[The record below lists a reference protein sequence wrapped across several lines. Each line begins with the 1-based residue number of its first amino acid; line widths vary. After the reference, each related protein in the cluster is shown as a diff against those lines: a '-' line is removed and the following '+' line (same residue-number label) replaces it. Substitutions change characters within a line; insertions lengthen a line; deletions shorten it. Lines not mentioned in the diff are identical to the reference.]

1 MIMPTAPL
9 ERLRAGLGR
18 RHGIVLAPT
27 RVLRL
32 PADPPGVFHASVP
45 REDGPALASAG
56 GGVGTTP
63 EQAEA
68 AAIAEALERYAANVV
83 EMPTVEWVD
92 APAEHRLGFDDFTL
106 HSSRQKRDPLLV
118 DVGYGAAPTLTP
130 AWRLA
135 DNRPTFVPSAL
146 VGLAPTYGALSTSS
160 GLAAAFSPELALLR
174 AAQELIE
181 RDAFMGTWLH
191 QLPGREVVDAP
202 LADDL
207 YQLGGWLRAFDLTP
221 AWSPHVVAAVLGVAP
236 LEGHPRFSMGLAC
249 RSTWAEA
256 VAKAGLECLQ
266 GTVFAGH
273 HLARQPELVGLVP
286 EAVTDFDRHAVF
298 YTACPDRVSALPIL
312 AATPWPKPVAVAGG
326 DAATELSDLVRNL
339 AAAGIDLYYRE
350 LTTIDLHQIGLRV
363 VRVLAPSL
371 TPIHHDHRLPF
382 LGGTTADRSWRY
394 PDLESLGPF
403 PSPHPHPLG

>member
-1 MIMPTAPL
+1 MIAATEPL
-9 ERLRAGLGR
+9 ERLRSGLGR

-27 RVLRL
+27 GVPRL

-56 GGVGTTP
+56 GGVGTTL

-83 EMPTVEWVD
+83 ELPTVAWAG
-92 APAEHRLGFDDFTL
+92 APAERRLGFDDFTL
-106 HSSRQKRDPLLV
+106 HSSRQQNDRLLA
-118 DVGYGAAPTLTP
+118 DVGYGAAPSLTP
-130 AWRLA
+130 VWRLA
-135 DNRPTFVPSAL
+135 DNRPAFVPSAL

-181 RDAFMGTWLH
+181 RDAFMSTWLH
-191 QLPGREVVDAP
+191 QLPGREVTYAP
-202 LADDL
+202 VADVRDEF
-207 YQLGGWLRAFDLTP
+207 GGWLRAFDLTP

-236 LEGHPRFSMGLAC
+236 LEGHPRFSIGLAC
-249 RSTWAEA
+249 RRTWADA
-256 VAKAGLECLQ
+256 VAKAELECLQ

-273 HLARQPELVGLVP
+273 HLARHPELVGLAP

-298 YTACPDRVSALPIL
+298 YTASPDRVAGIPIL
-312 AATPWPKPVAVAGG
+312 ASKPWPEPVAAVAG
-326 DAATELSDLVRNL
+326 DAAAELSNLVRHL
-339 AAAGIDLYYRE
+339 AEAGIDLYYRE
-350 LTTIDLHQIGLRV
+350 LTTVDLRQIGLRV

-382 LGGTTADRSWRY
+382 LGGTTADRNWRY
-394 PDLESLGPF
+394 PDLEPLGPF